1 MIQKWIRSTQ
11 LSRCTKLWIDAAVT
25 GHFVINLY
33 RYKKH
38 DADSSGYI
46 DRSEFESLYNELK
59 HLGYQ
64 IGTIQNAYSVVDR
77 NNDGDISMRE
87 FVMWLTKA
95 SMAQNLGR
103 QKSQDLPSNQ
113 SKTSLVKAAQK
124 VKVGVLLST
133 KTSRR
138 SELKKENVR
147 RRFEMRFFHI
157 LPDNL
162 FD

>member
-1 MIQKWIRSTQ
+1 M
-11 LSRCTKLWIDAAVT
+11 
-25 GHFVINLY
+25 
-33 RYKKH
+33 
-38 DADSSGYI
+38 
-46 DRSEFESLYNELK
+46 YNELK